1 MDKHEEKKVLDKKF
15 DVLNV
20 INKTYA
26 DSSEYDLNDTLIYLS
41 KVINQTKLK
50 NKDLVKTNFS
60 KFVEC
65 RIVLE
70 EILEDMKLKGLD
82 KDFSSEIFTNIKY
95 VKSKFIPIMNEDD
108 LNRERKLMIVNK
120 YKTLFNLKNLLE
132 GNFDNSERFVEIY
145 LEGKELYEEVKKSKV
160 MQDIWNSIKETRIG
174 FLEKLYSEI
183 IDDRNNFMEI
193 LYISELYFQVSED
206 KTDRKIMNTLLVN
219 FKEKCLDVPF
229 NNKGI
234 YLKEINYYFLKTL
247 IHLDKELQ
255 KELIIYLFEKIKMI
269 FSRSSFEFINVWMHK
284 YRSLLPDNVDL
295 EVKGVFYT
303 NLKVLKKKII
313 SHFLDTG
320 DLYESYKKVSNLLE
334 NDEIYLLNN
343 KVLELVETE
352 SKDLKFEESADI
364 EKYFKELDKLDIF
377 FKGELEEYKEIKK
390 NILNRALRNKIKDL
404 SSFMINNKNKHKKLM
419 EIVKIIDR
427 LPDYYEIL
435 LKGIMPVLEN
445 DKCILYFVRNILKMD
460 QPDLNSQQEIEIQ
473 SLIPQ
478 FGFLIN

>member
-1 MDKHEEKKVLDKKF
+1 
-15 DVLNV
+15 
-20 INKTYA
+20 
-26 DSSEYDLNDTLIYLS
+26 
-41 KVINQTKLK
+41 
-50 NKDLVKTNFS
+50 
-60 KFVEC
+60 
-65 RIVLE
+65 
-70 EILEDMKLKGLD
+70 
-82 KDFSSEIFTNIKY
+82 
-95 VKSKFIPIMNEDD
+95 
-108 LNRERKLMIVNK
+108 MIVNK

-219 FKEKCLDVPF
+219 FKEKCVDVPF

-352 SKDLKFEESADI
+352 SKDLKF
-364 EKYFKELDKLDIF
+364 
-377 FKGELEEYKEIKK
+377 
-390 NILNRALRNKIKDL
+390 
-404 SSFMINNKNKHKKLM
+404 
-419 EIVKIIDR
+419 
-427 LPDYYEIL
+427 
-435 LKGIMPVLEN
+435 
-445 DKCILYFVRNILKMD
+445 
-460 QPDLNSQQEIEIQ
+460 
-473 SLIPQ
+473 
-478 FGFLIN
+478 